1 MPRSWK
7 SSDYICPACKN
18 WNLGKNMFCAT
29 CNHPKPTLN
38 TMGERAHDFYPLASQ
53 KMYCQGQK
61 NCPECHAIVHISHS
75 ECMAC
80 RDRKQNAMN
89 INTHQACVVTTATG
103 SKDAMRSAS
112 VHAIMAPEKLA
123 IKAPRPKTAVDA
135 LEDKYR
141 GVDPLAI
148 IDDLE
153 RVKSGG
159 DGLPTMDEIEE
170 KKRIAE
176 EEEKEKEREKERERQ
191 RQEQAEQ
198 TKKDLALAKEQAV
211 QMEQERKRKR
221 EAAQDLIAAM
231 LDAEDAAAP
240 PAASAATA
248 ASAEVPAPALEAE
261 ERRQKLLQQAEELR
275 KKQEEMKQ
283 RQQAEDDA
291 QRQRMRERR
300 QRRAG
305 AAEAATEAATEVI
318 AATVVLD

>member
-1 MPRSWK
+1 MLRYHWLSTQRLSLRSARRTT
-7 SSDYICPACKN
+7 SIEFSPFRHPCLSRAQQMDAAEAC
-18 WNLGKNMFCAT
+18 
-29 CNHPKPTLN
+29 
-38 TMGERAHDFYPLASQ
+38 LASV
-53 KMYCQGQK
+53 
-61 NCPECHAIVHISHS
+61 P
-75 ECMAC
+75 
-80 RDRKQNAMN
+80 
-89 INTHQACVVTTATG
+89 
-103 SKDAMRSAS
+103 S
-112 VHAIMAPEKLA
+112 VSFRMVNQEKLA

-135 LEDKYR
+135 LEEIAVGPDKYR

-305 AAEAATEAATEVI
+305 AAEAATEAATEAI